1 MPNLSFEI
9 DWTDADGTAG
19 RELEST
25 WASLRIRAGEAVV
38 TRVFDGRAE
47 TVRDAVS
54 VPLYP
59 LAEWLAVNWW
69 FLMYECETPARPDP
83 TFRARHAL
91 GLNRE
96 GYAFPNLEVV
106 SSGAAVRVVWTR
118 DRPRWTNVEFLDA
131 GEMWLEG
138 DEFRRCGAG
147 LIDRVIRRLAARGVE
162 GTLLQEEWA
171 AVRTADEDE
180 AEFCATAARLGWD
193 PYALDDADHAAV
205 QRLAERLGGTVLE
218 EAAAALDPRSLD
230 EGGAALAAAL
240 TGAKT
245 NGLPLERL
253 RFDRSGDRRAVHP
266 TGPLPWEAG
275 YRLARRLRG
284 DLDIGNAPLN
294 TMARLAE
301 ALGEAPAALDRVTRP
316 VDFPGTDLVDG
327 VVTRND
333 AGNPAFAFRRHRG
346 APRQSPV
353 CRARA
358 TKPALA
364 NVGGATR
371 RFLFCRG
378 LAEALASPG
387 ADALVTRV
395 HSGRQR
401 RNRAFAA
408 EFLAPSAALRE
419 ALSGP
424 VVDGD
429 DVDELAATF
438 GVSPRVIEHQIVN
451 HRIAEVR

>member
-1 MPNLSFEI
+1 MC
-9 DWTDADGTAG
+9 D
-19 RELEST
+19 R
-25 WASLRIRAGEAVV
+25 
-38 TRVFDGRAE
+38 
-47 TVRDAVS
+47 
-54 VPLYP
+54 
-59 LAEWLAVNWW
+59 
-69 FLMYECETPARPDP
+69 RP
-83 TFRARHAL
+83 
-91 GLNRE
+91 
-96 GYAFPNLEVV
+96 
-106 SSGAAVRVVWTR
+106 
-118 DRPRWTNVEFLDA
+118 
-131 GEMWLEG
+131 
-138 DEFRRCGAG
+138 
-147 LIDRVIRRLAARGVE
+147 
-162 GTLLQEEWA
+162 
-171 AVRTADEDE
+171 
-180 AEFCATAARLGWD
+180 ARLGWD

-364 NVGGATR
+364 NVGGATVP
-371 RFLFCRG
+371 LIDLQDLIIAKL
-378 LAEALASPG
+378 LASRPQDLADAQNLWRIHRHNLNGRSIRATLRLLEEALDQSDLLPAFESIAQDSP
-387 ADALVTRV
+387 
-395 HSGRQR
+395 
-401 RNRAFAA
+401 
-408 EFLAPSAALRE
+408 
-419 ALSGP
+419 
-424 VVDGD
+424 
-429 DVDELAATF
+429 
-438 GVSPRVIEHQIVN
+438 
-451 HRIAEVR
+451 